1 MLAFTE
7 GALDVSTYDF
17 TGKTWGDVRSL
28 ALSLKEGDPTGYRRF
43 LSRHLKD
50 KESSAALTA
59 AEVSTLAWKEY
70 MYTTFGYASRTDGTP
85 QVNQGGKD
93 TRRLLARYGLHTYVD
108 GVCFYTHWIRHSNNN
123 APSKGIME
131 YAIVRNNVY
140 KLRIRD
146 FYGLGDDIPYE
157 PPFDPEEPIDPDKPD
172 DPKDPE
178 DPDKPDEPEKI
189 EIEVIVRPWG
199 SLPDETIYF

>member
-1 MLAFTE
+1 
-7 GALDVSTYDF
+7 
-17 TGKTWGDVRSL
+17 
-28 ALSLKEGDPTGYRRF
+28 
-43 LSRHLKD
+43 
-50 KESSAALTA
+50 
-59 AEVSTLAWKEY
+59 

-157 PPFDPEEPIDPDKPD
+157 PPFDPEPEDPIDPDNPD

-178 DPDKPDEPEKI
+178 DPDNPDEPEKI
-189 EIEVIVRPWG
+189 EIEVIVKPWIG
-199 SLPDETIYF
+199 LPDETIYF